1 MNNTISFRV
10 KSQPEIKAEAQAIFE
25 EIGLDV
31 STAINL
37 FFRQTIRTGGI
48 PFDLKA
54 DIPNAETRAAL
65 IEGDMLAADPN
76 VKTYSSV
83 DELLKEDLS

>member
-1 MNNTISFRV
+1 MNNMASF
-10 KSQPEIKAEAQAIFE
+10 KFKAQPEIKAEAQAIFD
-25 EIGLDV
+25 EIGLDM
-31 STAINL
+31 STAIGL
-37 FFRQTIRTGGI
+37 FLRQTIRMGGI

-54 DIPNAETRAAL
+54 DIPNAETRAAF

-83 DELLKEDLS
+83 EELLEEDMA